1 MHWKFESLFSIR
13 VQHQSTLNAP
23 PGTTSDFDLM
33 PSASTAERM
42 RRLNWVFKAQPD
54 GGLILGEK
62 VISADGSEDFV
73 RQPAADEPFTFLL
86 RLNNPALLLRTAP
99 FAVKNEAAT
108 AAPSAA
114 AAAATFRPGARAQS
128 LRTGS
133 VSETA
138 PSVAVASASV
148 PAAGDPLPAFS
159 GRGRLLY
166 FDNLAAVAIPQPN
179 APPDALPLLRL
190 TAGDFAGL
198 PEFASRGPTPFAYA
212 LPAGASSVEFEPLV
226 PSGAPTVTL
235 SPPPTSRAIR
245 VELPDN
251 AYRMRPLPGTQT
263 EVIYLTGE
271 QLDASVFGLVRIFN
285 TAQLPVLEQNR
296 RYTVVFAEA

>member
-1 MHWKFESLFSIR
+1 MHWKFEPLFSIR

-23 PGTTSDFDLM
+23 PGATSDFDLM

-62 VISADGSEDFV
+62 VIGADGSEDFV
-73 RQPAADEPFTFLL
+73 RQAAADEPFTFLL

-99 FAVKNEAAT
+99 FAAQTEAA
-108 AAPSAA
+108 ASAPSV

-128 LRTGS
+128 LRAGS

-138 PSVAVASASV
+138 ASVAVASASV

-166 FDNLAAVAIPQPN
+166 FNNLAAVAIPQPN
-179 APPDALPLLRL
+179 APPDAPLLLRL
-190 TAGDFAGL
+190 TAGDFVGL
-198 PEFASRGPTPFAYA
+198 PEFASRGPTPFAYS
-212 LPAGASSVEFEPLV
+212 LPAGTSSVEFVPLV
-226 PSGAPTVTL
+226 PSGAPAVIL

-245 VELPDN
+245 AELSDN
-251 AYRMRPLPGTQT
+251 AYRMRQVPGNQT

-271 QLDASVFGLVRIFN
+271 QLDASVFGIVRIFN
-285 TAQLPVLEQNR
+285 TAQLPVLAKNR